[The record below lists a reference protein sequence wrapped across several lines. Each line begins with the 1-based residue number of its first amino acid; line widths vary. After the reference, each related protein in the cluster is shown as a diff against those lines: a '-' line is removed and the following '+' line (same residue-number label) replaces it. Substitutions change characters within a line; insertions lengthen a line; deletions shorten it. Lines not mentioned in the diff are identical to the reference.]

1 MLISELVDSEGEH
14 SHTDDSAPQSPLPLD
29 EVMATISQEDNH
41 MLMAIINQAKQ
52 MEAQCHRMASRFRVT
67 MVSEVEYMQ
76 EQTTHSKLSPL
87 MLDIM
92 QNQTDFKSRYE
103 KHIDRFSE
111 MYNRIAF
118 AEFELL
124 QKLIDHVSR
133 IEAELVNCL
142 EADDKEMLARCYQD
156 YVVNHYFF
164 EKKFF
169 V

>member
-1 MLISELVDSEGEH
+1 MLISELVDCEGGH
-14 SHTDDSAPQSPLPLD
+14 SHADDSAPQSPLPLN

-52 MEAQCHRMASRFRVT
+52 MEAQCHGMASSFRET
-67 MVSEVEYMQ
+67 MESEVEHMQ
-76 EQTTHSKLSPL
+76 DQTTLSKLSPL

-92 QNQTDFKSRYE
+92 QNQTNFKSRYE

-111 MYNRIAF
+111 IYNRIAF

-133 IEAELVNCL
+133 IEAELVDCL
-142 EADDKEMLARCYQD
+142 EADDREMLARCYQD

-164 EKKFF
+164 EKKFL

>member
-1 MLISELVDSEGEH
+1 MLISEVVNSDDEH

-29 EVMATISQEDNH
+29 EVMATISLEDDN
-41 MLMAIINQAKQ
+41 MLTAIINQAKQ

-67 MVSEVEYMQ
+67 MESEVEHMQ
-76 EQTTHSKLSPL
+76 DQTTQSKLSPL

-92 QNQTDFKSRYE
+92 QNQTNFKSRYE

-111 MYNRIAF
+111 LYNRIAF

-124 QKLIDHVSR
+124 QKLIDHVSQ
-133 IEAELVNCL
+133 IEAELVKCL
-142 EADDKEMLARCYQD
+142 EGDDKEMLARCYQD